1 MVPSNSQ
8 PFSLTGQTALITGG
22 GTGIGFAAAQSL
34 AALGARVIVAGRR
47 EKELADAV
55 REIGPSASAQV
66 LDVAELAAIPAIV
79 KGLRASHGP
88 IGILVNNAGINLKK
102 PFAETNDAELL
113 RLLQTNVVGANSLTH
128 ALLPQLRESGR
139 GSVVFIS
146 SMAALFGL
154 PKVTAYSISKSALT
168 GAVRSLAV
176 ELGEHNIRV
185 NAVAPG
191 WIDTEMTRRA
201 FAHDQP
207 RKQKI
212 IDRTALGRMGE
223 PADIGWA
230 VAYLCSPAA
239 KFVTGTILTVD
250 GGASIGF

>member
-1 MVPSNSQ
+1 MSIPA

-22 GTGIGFAAAQSL
+22 GTGIGLASAQCL
-34 AALGARVIVAGRR
+34 AACGARVIVAGRR
-47 EKELADAV
+47 EAELAKAV
-55 REIGPSASAQV
+55 ATIGPAASAQV
-66 LDVAELAAIPAIV
+66 LDVGDLKSIPGIV
-79 KGLRASHGP
+79 ARLRDRHGP
-88 IGILVNNAGINLKK
+88 VNILINNAGINLKK

-113 RLLQTNVVGANSLTH
+113 SLLQTNVVGANALTH

-139 GSVVFIS
+139 GSVVFTS
-146 SMAALFGL
+146 SMAAIFGL
-154 PKVTAYSISKSALT
+154 PKVTAYSIAKSALT

-176 ELGEHNIRV
+176 ELGGENIRV

-191 WIDTEMTRRA
+191 WIETEMTRKA
-201 FAHDQP
+201 FANEP
-207 RKQKI
+207 ARKQKI
-212 IDRTALGRMGE
+212 IDRTPLGHMGE

-239 KFVTGTILTVD
+239 KFVTGTILVVD

>member
-1 MVPSNSQ
+1 MSIPA

-22 GTGIGFAAAQSL
+22 GTGIGLASAQCL
-34 AALGARVIVAGRR
+34 AACGARVIVAGRR
-47 EKELADAV
+47 EAELAKAV
-55 REIGPSASAQV
+55 ATIGPAASAQV
-66 LDVAELAAIPAIV
+66 LDVGDLKSIPGIV
-79 KGLRASHGP
+79 AGLRDRHGP
-88 IGILVNNAGINLKK
+88 VNILINNAGINLKK

-113 RLLQTNVVGANSLTH
+113 SLLQTHVVGANALTH

-139 GSVVFIS
+139 GSVVFTS
-146 SMAALFGL
+146 SMAAIFGL
-154 PKVTAYSISKSALT
+154 PKVTAYSIAKSALT

-176 ELGEHNIRV
+176 ELGGENIRV

-191 WIDTEMTRRA
+191 WIETEMTRKA
-201 FAHDQP
+201 FANEP
-207 RKQKI
+207 ARKEKI
-212 IDRTALGRMGE
+212 INRTPLGRMGE

-239 KFVTGTILTVD
+239 KFVTGTILVVD